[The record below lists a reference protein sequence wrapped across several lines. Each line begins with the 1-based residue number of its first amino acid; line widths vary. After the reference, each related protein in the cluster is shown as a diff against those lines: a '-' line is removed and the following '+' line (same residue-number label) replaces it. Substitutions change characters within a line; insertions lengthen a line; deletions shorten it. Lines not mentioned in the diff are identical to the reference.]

1 VKQGGLYRCESPGMH
16 QFNTLLVKKTYIVVV
31 AIGLIFFPFGAYV
44 LFLLL
49 VHFFMQLL
57 DQKQ

>member
-1 VKQGGLYRCESPGMH
+1 
-16 QFNTLLVKKTYIVVV
+16 LVRKTYIVVV

-49 VHFFMQLL
+49 AYLFMQLI
-57 DQKQ
+57 DEKQ